1 MLLNKNIV
9 FSVSNETASNEIT
22 VNVYKDNN
30 KNCNITDSA
39 EHSIEIEQCEKT
51 QQPELGLYKCS
62 QKFDMDEFS
71 ADTAD
76 ADKLYHLSIV
86 CNDVQQIQ
94 NINENSY
101 QYILKQSKPLQI
113 IDYEP
118 KEEVIKNI
126 AEINVVT
133 SKSKDIR
140 CNIRKELALSG
151 EQMKKEATDKFS
163 YTAKLSKGY
172 TVFSVSCEDAFG
184 NSAEKDI
191 GILFANSPRSFSK

>member
-1 MLLNKNIV
+1 M
-9 FSVSNETASNEIT
+9 
-22 VNVYKDNN
+22 
-30 KNCNITDSA
+30 
-39 EHSIEIEQCEKT
+39 T
-51 QQPELGLYKCS
+51 QKQ
-62 QKFDMDEFS
+62 
-71 ADTAD
+71 
-76 ADKLYHLSIV
+76 
-86 CNDVQQIQ
+86 
-94 NINENSY
+94 
-101 QYILKQSKPLQI
+101 KQSKPLQI